1 MNFETSYPLFDFES
15 IFKYKVLDFEYLQSD
30 LNISSIMRCCNKL
43 SLNDLVAGLFYV
55 SMIFFLTTKT
65 TSANPIH
72 TNGWRTN
79 LEKFRL
85 MDMGDGETF
94 IYGKNRFLFSKIVI
108 KYKNLVVA
116 Q

>member
-1 MNFETSYPLFDFES
+1 
-15 IFKYKVLDFEYLQSD
+15 
-30 LNISSIMRCCNKL
+30 MRCCNKL